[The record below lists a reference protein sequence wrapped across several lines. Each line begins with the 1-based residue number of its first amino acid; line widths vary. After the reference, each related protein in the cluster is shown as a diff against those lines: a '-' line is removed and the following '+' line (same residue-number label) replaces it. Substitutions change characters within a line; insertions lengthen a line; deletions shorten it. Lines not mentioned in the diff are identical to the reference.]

1 MLQRCVPLK
10 RLSIYMRLHD
20 NMFQKALIFNSSVT
34 YCIWT
39 ALTTDIS
46 DVSHFCTKRRN
57 SKKTRRVPIPNE
69 EVVTEDSPP
78 PTNATKRLNT
88 TTPPPPSPPHTMQDT
103 GYDQSTS
110 HVLNGTNCLYVVMR
124 GCIIFGQEIVANCIN
139 GNSGNDTES
148 RLGVKK

>member
-10 RLSIYMRLHD
+10 RLSISMRLQGS
-20 NMFQKALIFNSSVT
+20 MFQKALILNSSVT

-57 SKKTRRVPIPNE
+57 SKKTRRVPIPKE
-69 EVVTEDSPP
+69 KVVTEDSPP
-78 PTNATKRLNT
+78 PTNTTKRLNT
-88 TTPPPPSPPHTMQDT
+88 TPPPPNTMQDT

-124 GCIIFGQEIVANCIN
+124 GCIIFGQEIVANCIK
-139 GNSGNDTES
+139 GNSGNDIES